1 MKYYCELPHSLSHVS
16 PSILLFDKLVEE
28 GLAKPPHNVL
38 DLGCGNGRNSL
49 YIAKKYGAVSTTLL
63 DKDSNMLEWAQKQYA
78 LSELQT
84 KSLCIPIES
93 MATNAFKLMTESSSS
108 SSDYSAEKSTIAATT
123 TSFDLIIFSYV
134 VQHIDPAYYPLI
146 FDFCK
151 QVCNGIILVDVFWNP
166 SRVMEGEQL
175 LFDNDRDRWY
185 GLSYEELAT
194 LVAPRFNILS
204 DRIIT
209 NDIAVVINM
218 ALTPGYTPLADILSK
233 QYEYYSGRAIRRGG
247 RVRVGRSSRV
257 DRIRPAKF
265 NIDSLSSVQ
274 ILESLYPE
282 RFDFVKSELQQLIQ
296 SDAYISIS
304 AIAAKFLW
312 LCRSNKIPV
321 MLDEISRDFNVPTRV
336 LLSKLSEISYVPAL
350 SPLEYVDRIIRRL
363 DLNEVQ
369 DIAKELA
376 NSDNL
381 VGCSPAVRAC
391 CAIVRGCHDIGV
403 ELKIN
408 QLAAEAHVTPV
419 AIRNALKRK
428 A

>member
-1 MKYYCELPHSLSHVS
+1 
-16 PSILLFDKLVEE
+16 VEE
-28 GLAKPPHNVL
+28 GLARPPQNVL

-49 YIAKKYGAVSTTLL
+49 YIAKKYGAVTTLL
-63 DKDSNMLEWAQKQYA
+63 DKDSSMIEWAQKQYA
-78 LSELQT
+78 LSELQM

-93 MATNAFKLMTESSSS
+93 VATDTSKLMMENSSICDAEES
-108 SSDYSAEKSTIAATT
+108 TTT
-123 TSFDLIIFSYV
+123 TSTTFDLVIFSYV
-134 VQHIDPAYYPLI
+134 VQHIDPVYYPLI

-151 QVCNGIILVDVFWNP
+151 QVCNGIVLVDVFWNP

-175 LFDNDRDRWY
+175 LFNNDQVRWY

-204 DRIIT
+204 DRVAR
-209 NDIAVVINM
+209 NEIAVVINM
-218 ALTPGYTPLADILSK
+218 ALTIGHTPLADILSK

-257 DRIRPAKF
+257 DRVRPAKL

-282 RFDFVKSELQQLIQ
+282 RFDFVKSELQQWIQ
-296 SDAYISIS
+296 SGARISI
-304 AIAAKFLW
+304 AALAAKFLW
-312 LCRSNKIPV
+312 LCRINKIPV
-321 MLDEISRDFNVPTRV
+321 MLDEVSEDFDVPARV
-336 LLSKLSEISYVPAL
+336 LLAKLSEISYVPPL

-363 DLNEVQ
+363 DLHEVQ

-376 NSDNL
+376 NNDIL

-391 CAIVRGCHDIGV
+391 CAIVRGCQDSGV
-403 ELKIN
+403 ELKVN

-419 AIRNALKRK
+419 AIRNGLKRK
-428 A
+428 V